1 MITALNGKK
10 AIGMTYKD
18 YKILDFL
25 MDEDFQQWVF
35 CSTEA
40 SDDHWNRVILE
51 NPGKREIIDQ
61 AKKVLRSIDYEK
73 TGISESDK
81 KHILISIQRRI
92 NTARSKEA
100 ASTPQKYGITKAGN
114 EDHLS
119 VTHKLSQKKDKSGFW
134 RGIAA
139 GLIGIAIVTAALY
152 FPGHPSKNVETIAID
167 YWERSSLKGEKR
179 SITLSDGTKI
189 KLNSNSKLI
198 VPQQFP
204 AHERK
209 VSLVGEAYF
218 EVSED
223 ASRPFII
230 TSREINVAV
239 LGTSFNVRAYPSENT
254 VQVAVA
260 TGTVSVE
267 KTADK
272 SPIDQEPILLSPN
285 EMVTYFK
292 ATGNANKE
300 SFDPMAVFAWKDD
313 ILYFK
318 DADIYT
324 VIERLEQ
331 WYGVTFIV
339 KTQLNEDKD
348 LNGSFRDKSLS
359 AILDGLSYVFGFDYQ
374 IEGKI
379 VTLN

>member
-1 MITALNGKK
+1 
-10 AIGMTYKD
+10 MTYKD

-100 ASTPQKYGITKAGN
+100 ASTPQKYVITKAGN

-119 VTHKLSQKKDKSGFW
+119 VTHRLSQKKDKSGFW

-152 FPGHPSKNVETIAID
+152 FPGHPSENAETIAID

-230 TSREINVAV
+230 TSREVNVIV

-339 KTQLNEDKD
+339 KIQLNEDKD